1 MWGMHK
7 EWSCV
12 FCAIYQIVTCS
23 DCQHHGTCLH
33 DFGACWTIDDSL
45 AASQD
50 VKVYLRH
57 MRTIAIWQLIA
68 PMREA
73 QESVAP
79 LFVEHIA
86 NFEFKAADLKYVC
99 RNKLSPDLACF
110 TCKKQSVDFC
120 SGCSLLLCPDHAV
133 QHGRKTCNVLGLED
147 LVVGWQT
154 QLSIRSSGRKAA
166 HFVTDVAQLT
176 PAFYVNVLSK
186 KVVESMDELT
196 QFIRAQCNLLKDFT
210 IGVNYL
216 NSTFLK
222 AKNKKAIP
230 VNIPEANLS
239 DAYTKQAEA
248 REILAQWEYASTP
261 AARMKAFDRA
271 KKLLTGQDS
280 ISELEDKLTVSSS
293 GASGSKNK
301 FLEFSKDFTETEK
314 RVYLSLATHYE
325 EKWKD
330 QIRYLMQDCYQLSYD
345 HFTFGNDVEIV
356 SARSFFWH

>member
-1 MWGMHK
+1 MD
-7 EWSCV
+7 SCTV
-12 FCAIYQIVTCS
+12 SRCKQAEEDQKDFVRQEILTTQWPFANHRSCSLPHEELGVSDVQTPASAVPKPMFPIYIAMDNVRKFGGAWLDLNVCGACKKKGPVFFCALHQIVTCS
-23 DCQHHGTCLH
+23 DCQHHGACLH

-86 NFEFKAADLKYVC
+86 NFEFKAADLENVC

-120 SGCSLLLCPDHAV
+120 SGCSLLLCQDHAI

-186 KVVESMDELT
+186 KVVESMDVLT
-196 QFIRAQCNLLKDFT
+196 QFI
-210 IGVNYL
+210 
-216 NSTFLK
+216 
-222 AKNKKAIP
+222 
-230 VNIPEANLS
+230 
-239 DAYTKQAEA
+239 
-248 REILAQWEYASTP
+248 
-261 AARMKAFDRA
+261 
-271 KKLLTGQDS
+271 
-280 ISELEDKLTVSSS
+280 
-293 GASGSKNK
+293 
-301 FLEFSKDFTETEK
+301 
-314 RVYLSLATHYE
+314 
-325 EKWKD
+325 
-330 QIRYLMQDCYQLSYD
+330 
-345 HFTFGNDVEIV
+345 
-356 SARSFFWH
+356 